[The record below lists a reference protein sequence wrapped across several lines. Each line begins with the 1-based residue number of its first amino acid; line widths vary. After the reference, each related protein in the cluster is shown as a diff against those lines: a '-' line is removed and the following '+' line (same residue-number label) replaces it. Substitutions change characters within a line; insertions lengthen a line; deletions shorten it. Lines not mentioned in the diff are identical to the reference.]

1 MIETRPQKSRERALL
16 IGLEKQGVSKWDL
29 HDSLDELRELANSAG
44 AEVVDTVTQK
54 LQKPTAPYYIGR
66 GKAESIKESCQD
78 QQVTSVIFND
88 ELSPAQGRNLENL
101 FARKVLD
108 RTQLILDIFAQR
120 ARSREGRL
128 QIELAQLQY
137 LLPRLTRMWHHL
149 SRQTGGIG
157 TRGPGETQLEVD
169 RRRVQERIA
178 RLERELESVRKTR
191 AIQRQGR
198 KRHQWPVAA
207 VVGYTNAGKSTLLN
221 LLTGADVVA
230 EDKLFATLDPTT
242 RSFVLPN
249 KQRVLL
255 TDTVGFL
262 RKLPH
267 TLIESFKATLEEV
280 SEADLL
286 IHIADLSHPRVDE
299 QMEAVDR
306 VIKELDAY
314 GKQTLIV
321 FNKIDNLANR
331 EVVDSYLK
339 RFPGSVA
346 ISARTGEGVNKL
358 VQALEGALSSWRL
371 RSRFRIPANE
381 SALIA
386 EIHRV
391 GHVLEL
397 RYEGNDALIVAHVPP
412 DLAQK
417 LERYAERRAQAIL
430 AATILRAA
438 SLRTLDSRLR
448 AICDQPSRLF
458 GVAAKFRGSPI
469 INLILTG
476 RGIFRFGGRA
486 SKVPIRPQGTTG
498 TFVSATSIPS
508 PCLKGIIEPVRVRPP
523 SGKMMKIAFSSCNL
537 RRNSARACGPQFFR
551 HIGKAL
557 SMIAENT
564 LTAVV

>member
-1 MIETRPQKSRERALL
+1 MIETRPKRNHERAIL
-16 IGLEKQGVSKWDL
+16 IGLEQEGVSKWDL
-29 HDSLDELRELANSAG
+29 RDSMEELAELANSAG
-44 AEVVDTVTQK
+44 AEVVDTITQK
-54 LQKPTAPYYIGR
+54 LQKPTAPYYIGK
-66 GKAESIKESCQD
+66 GKAELIKDSLQD
-78 QQVTSVIFND
+78 RQVTSVIFND

-101 FARKVLD
+101 LARKVLD

-137 LLPRLTRMWHHL
+137 LLPRLTGMWEHL

-157 TRGPGETQLEVD
+157 MRGPGETQLEVD

-191 AIQRQGR
+191 AVQRQGR
-198 KRHQWPVAA
+198 KRHQWPVAS

-230 EDKLFATLDPTT
+230 ENRLFATLDPTT
-242 RSFVLPN
+242 RSFTLPN

-286 IHIADLSHPRVDE
+286 IHVVDLSHARVDE
-299 QMEAVDR
+299 QMEAVDK
-306 VIKELDAY
+306 VTKELDAY

-321 FNKIDNLANR
+321 FNKIDNLADK
-331 EVVDSYLK
+331 ELAETYVK
-339 RFPGSVA
+339 RFSGSVA

-358 VQALEGALSSWRL
+358 VQALQEALSSWRL
-371 RSRFRIPANE
+371 RLHFRIPTKE
-381 SALIA
+381 SALLA

-397 RYEGNDALIVAHVPP
+397 KYEGDDAVIVAHVPP
-412 DLAQK
+412 HLEAKLA
-417 LERYAERRAQAIL
+417 
-430 AATILRAA
+430 
-438 SLRTLDSRLR
+438 
-448 AICDQPSRLF
+448 
-458 GVAAKFRGSPI
+458 
-469 INLILTG
+469 
-476 RGIFRFGGRA
+476 RF
-486 SKVPIRPQGTTG
+486 SQ
-498 TFVSATSIPS
+498 
-508 PCLKGIIEPVRVRPP
+508 
-523 SGKMMKIAFSSCNL
+523 
-537 RRNSARACGPQFFR
+537 
-551 HIGKAL
+551 
-557 SMIAENT
+557 
-564 LTAVV
+564 

>member
-1 MIETRPQKSRERALL
+1 MFDVQRKQKQERALL
-16 IGLEKQGVSKWDL
+16 VGLEQDGVSKWDL
-29 HDSLDELRELANSAG
+29 RDSLDELRELASSAG
-44 AEVVDTVTQK
+44 AHVVETVTQK
-54 LQKPTAPYYIGR
+54 LEKPTAPYYIGK
-66 GKAESIKESCQD
+66 GKAQSIKDSFQT
-78 QQVTSVIFND
+78 QQVTSVIFDN
-88 ELSPAQGRNLENL
+88 ELSPAQGRNLEHL
-101 FARKVLD
+101 FSRKVLD

-137 LLPRLTRMWHHL
+137 LLPRLTRMWTHL

-178 RLERELESVRKTR
+178 RLERDLEGVRKVR
-191 AIQRQGR
+191 NVQRQGR

-221 LLTGADVVA
+221 LLTGADVLAV
-230 EDKLFATLDPTT
+230 DKLFATLDPTT
-242 RSFVLPN
+242 RSFMLPN

-286 IHIADLSHPRVDE
+286 IHIVDLSHSRLDE

-331 EVVDSYLK
+331 EVIDSYLK
-339 RFPGSVA
+339 RFPGNVA
-346 ISARTGEGVNKL
+346 ISARTGEGVNQL

-371 RSRFRIPANE
+371 RSRFRIPTNE

-391 GHVLEL
+391 AHVLEL
-397 RYEGNDALIVAHVPP
+397 RYEVNDALIVAHVPP

-417 LERYAERRAQAIL
+417 LERYAEH
-430 AATILRAA
+430 
-438 SLRTLDSRLR
+438 S
-448 AICDQPSRLF
+448 
-458 GVAAKFRGSPI
+458 
-469 INLILTG
+469 
-476 RGIFRFGGRA
+476 
-486 SKVPIRPQGTTG
+486 
-498 TFVSATSIPS
+498 
-508 PCLKGIIEPVRVRPP
+508 
-523 SGKMMKIAFSSCNL
+523 
-537 RRNSARACGPQFFR
+537 
-551 HIGKAL
+551 
-557 SMIAENT
+557 
-564 LTAVV
+564 

>member
-1 MIETRPQKSRERALL
+1 
-16 IGLEKQGVSKWDL
+16 
-29 HDSLDELRELANSAG
+29 
-44 AEVVDTVTQK
+44 
-54 LQKPTAPYYIGR
+54 
-66 GKAESIKESCQD
+66 
-78 QQVTSVIFND
+78 
-88 ELSPAQGRNLENL
+88 
-101 FARKVLD
+101 ARKVLD

-178 RLERELESVRKTR
+178 RLERELEAVRKTR
-191 AIQRQGR
+191 AIQREGR
-198 KRHQWPVAA
+198 KRRQWPVAA

-221 LLTGADVVA
+221 LLTGADVVT

-280 SEADLL
+280 READLL
-286 IHIADLSHPRVDE
+286 LHVADLSHPRLDE
-299 QMEAVDR
+299 QMAAVDA
-306 VIKELDAY
+306 VTKELDAY

-321 FNKIDNLANR
+321 FNKIDNLPNR
-331 EVVDSYLK
+331 ELAESYLK
-339 RFPGSVA
+339 RFSGSVA
-346 ISARTGEGVNKL
+346 ISARTGEGVHDL
-358 VQALEGALSSWRL
+358 VQALEHTLSSWRL
-371 RSRFRIPANE
+371 RSRFRISATE

-397 RYEGNDALIVAHVPP
+397 RYDDNDAVILAHVPP

-417 LERYAERRAQAIL
+417 LERYTEGEGRCCQI
-430 AATILRAA
+430 ATAD
-438 SLRTLDSRLR
+438 SKLRTICNQR
-448 AICDQPSRLF
+448 ARSFAIDPNSS
-458 GVAAKFRGSPI
+458 GSP
-469 INLILTG
+469 
-476 RGIFRFGGRA
+476 
-486 SKVPIRPQGTTG
+486 
-498 TFVSATSIPS
+498 
-508 PCLKGIIEPVRVRPP
+508 
-523 SGKMMKIAFSSCNL
+523 
-537 RRNSARACGPQFFR
+537 
-551 HIGKAL
+551 
-557 SMIAENT
+557 MIS
-564 LTAVV
+564 LFHR

>member
-1 MIETRPQKSRERALL
+1 MIEVSSKKKQERALL
-16 IGLEKQGVSKWDL
+16 IGLEQDGVSKWDL
-29 HDSLDELRELANSAG
+29 RDSMEELAELANSAG
-44 AEVVDTVTQK
+44 AEVVNTVTQK
-54 LQKPTAPYYIGR
+54 LQKPTAPYYIGK
-66 GKAESIKESCQD
+66 GKAELIKESFKD
-78 QQVTSVIFND
+78 QHVTSVIFDD

-101 FARKVLD
+101 LSRKVLD

-137 LLPRLTRMWHHL
+137 LLPRLTRMWTHL

-178 RLERELESVRKTR
+178 RLERELEGVRKVR
-191 AIQRQGR
+191 SVQRQGR

-242 RSFVLPN
+242 RSLTLPN
-249 KQRVLL
+249 RQRVLL

-286 IHIADLSHPRVDE
+286 IHVVDLSHPRVDE
-299 QMEAVDR
+299 HIEAVDT
-306 VIKELDAY
+306 VIKELGAF
-314 GKQTLIV
+314 GKQTLMV
-321 FNKIDNLANR
+321 FNKIDLLANN
-331 EVVDSYLK
+331 ELVDVYTK
-339 RFPGSVA
+339 KFPASVA
-346 ISARTGEGVNKL
+346 ISARKGIGVSGL
-358 VQALEGALSSWRL
+358 VQALQDELGAWRL
-371 RSRFRIPANE
+371 RSHFRVPLSE

-397 RYEGNDALIVAHVPP
+397 RYEGEFAVIVAHTPP
-412 DLAQK
+412 HLLQK
-417 LERYAERRAQAIL
+417 LA
-430 AATILRAA
+430 
-438 SLRTLDSRLR
+438 
-448 AICDQPSRLF
+448 PF
-458 GVAAKFRGSPI
+458 
-469 INLILTG
+469 
-476 RGIFRFGGRA
+476 
-486 SKVPIRPQGTTG
+486 
-498 TFVSATSIPS
+498 
-508 PCLKGIIEPVRVRPP
+508 
-523 SGKMMKIAFSSCNL
+523 
-537 RRNSARACGPQFFR
+537 
-551 HIGKAL
+551 
-557 SMIAENT
+557 
-564 LTAVV
+564 AV

>member
-1 MIETRPQKSRERALL
+1 MIEVSPKKTHERALL
-16 IGLEKQGVSKWDL
+16 IGLEQQGVSKWDL
-29 HDSLDELRELANSAG
+29 QDSLEELAELASSAG

-54 LQKPTAPYYIGR
+54 LERPTAPYYIGK
-66 GKAESIKESCQD
+66 GKAESLKPALQD
-78 QQVTSVIFND
+78 RQVTSVIFDD

-101 FARKVLD
+101 LSRKVLD

-178 RLERELESVRKTR
+178 RLERELEAVRKTR

-230 EDKLFATLDPTT
+230 ENRLFATLDPTT

-262 RKLPH
+262 RRLPH

-286 IHIADLSHPRVDE
+286 IHIVDLSHPRVDD
-299 QMEAVDR
+299 QMEAVDT
-306 VIKELDAY
+306 VTKELNAF

-321 FNKIDNLANR
+321 FNKIDLLENPDLASIYCR
-331 EVVDSYLK
+331 RV
-339 RFPGSVA
+339 PGSVA
-346 ISARTGEGVNKL
+346 ISARTGEGVSKL
-358 VQALEGALSSWRL
+358 VQALETALSSWRL
-371 RSRFRIPANE
+371 RSRFRIPSDQ

-397 RYEGNDALIVAHVPP
+397 HYDGDDALIVAHVSPH
-412 DLAQK
+412 LGQK
-417 LERYAERRAQAIL
+417 LAPYATRDWL
-430 AATILRAA
+430 L
-438 SLRTLDSRLR
+438 
-448 AICDQPSRLF
+448 
-458 GVAAKFRGSPI
+458 
-469 INLILTG
+469 
-476 RGIFRFGGRA
+476 
-486 SKVPIRPQGTTG
+486 
-498 TFVSATSIPS
+498 
-508 PCLKGIIEPVRVRPP
+508 
-523 SGKMMKIAFSSCNL
+523 
-537 RRNSARACGPQFFR
+537 NSEG
-551 HIGKAL
+551 
-557 SMIAENT
+557 
-564 LTAVV
+564 

>member
-1 MIETRPQKSRERALL
+1 MIETRPKKTHERAIL

-29 HDSLDELRELANSAG
+29 QDSLDELAELANSAG

-54 LQKPTAPYYIGR
+54 LEKPTAPYYIGK
-66 GKAESIKESCQD
+66 GKAESLKPALQD
-78 QQVTSVIFND
+78 RQVTSVIFDD

-101 FARKVLD
+101 LSRKVLD

-169 RRRVQERIA
+169 RRRVQERIG
-178 RLERELESVRKTR
+178 RLERELEAVRKTR
-191 AIQRQGR
+191 AVQRQGR

-230 EDKLFATLDPTT
+230 ENKLFATLDPTT

-286 IHIADLSHPRVDE
+286 IHVVDLSHARVDD
-299 QMEAVDR
+299 QIEAVEN
-306 VIKELDAY
+306 VIKELDAH

-321 FNKIDNLANR
+321 FNKIDNLPNR
-331 EVVDSYLK
+331 ELIDIYLR

-358 VQALEGALSSWRL
+358 VQALQDALSAWRL
-371 RSRFRIPANE
+371 RSRFRIPASE

-397 RYEGNDALIVAHVPP
+397 KYEDNDAIVVAHVPP
-412 DLAQK
+412 DLTQK
-417 LERYAERRAQAIL
+417 LADFAI
-430 AATILRAA
+430 
-438 SLRTLDSRLR
+438 
-448 AICDQPSRLF
+448 
-458 GVAAKFRGSPI
+458 
-469 INLILTG
+469 
-476 RGIFRFGGRA
+476 
-486 SKVPIRPQGTTG
+486 
-498 TFVSATSIPS
+498 
-508 PCLKGIIEPVRVRPP
+508 
-523 SGKMMKIAFSSCNL
+523 
-537 RRNSARACGPQFFR
+537 
-551 HIGKAL
+551 H
-557 SMIAENT
+557 
-564 LTAVV
+564 

>member
-1 MIETRPQKSRERALL
+1 MIETRPKRNHERAIL
-16 IGLEKQGVSKWDL
+16 IGLEQEGVSKWDL
-29 HDSLDELRELANSAG
+29 RDSMEELAELANSAG
-44 AEVVDTVTQK
+44 AEVVDTITQK
-54 LQKPTAPYYIGR
+54 LQKPTAPYYIGK
-66 GKAESIKESCQD
+66 GKAELIKDSLQD
-78 QQVTSVIFND
+78 RQVTSVIFND

-101 FARKVLD
+101 LARKVLD

-137 LLPRLTRMWHHL
+137 LLPRLTGMWEHL

-157 TRGPGETQLEVD
+157 MRGPGETQLEVD

-191 AIQRQGR
+191 AVQRRGR
-198 KRHQWPVAA
+198 KRHQWPVAS

-230 EDKLFATLDPTT
+230 ENRLFATLDPTT
-242 RSFVLPN
+242 RSFTLPN

-286 IHIADLSHPRVDE
+286 IHVVDLSHARVDE
-299 QMEAVDR
+299 QMEAVDK
-306 VIKELDAY
+306 VTKELDAY

-321 FNKIDNLANR
+321 FNKIDNLADR
-331 EVVDSYLK
+331 ELAETYVK
-339 RFPGSVA
+339 RFSGSVA

-358 VQALEGALSSWRL
+358 VQALQEALSSWRL
-371 RSRFRIPANE
+371 RLHFRIPTKE
-381 SALIA
+381 SALLA

-397 RYEGNDALIVAHVPP
+397 KYEGDDAVIVAHVPP
-412 DLAQK
+412 HLEAK
-417 LERYAERRAQAIL
+417 L
-430 AATILRAA
+430 
-438 SLRTLDSRLR
+438 SRLS
-448 AICDQPSRLF
+448 Q
-458 GVAAKFRGSPI
+458 
-469 INLILTG
+469 
-476 RGIFRFGGRA
+476 
-486 SKVPIRPQGTTG
+486 
-498 TFVSATSIPS
+498 
-508 PCLKGIIEPVRVRPP
+508 
-523 SGKMMKIAFSSCNL
+523 
-537 RRNSARACGPQFFR
+537 
-551 HIGKAL
+551 
-557 SMIAENT
+557 
-564 LTAVV
+564 

>member
-1 MIETRPQKSRERALL
+1 MIETQRQRPQERAIL
-16 IGLEKQGVSKWDL
+16 IGLETEGVSKWDL
-29 HDSLDELRELANSAG
+29 RDSMDELRELASSAG
-44 AEVVDTVTQK
+44 AEVVDSVTQK
-54 LQKPTAPYYIGR
+54 LQRPTAPYYIGK
-66 GKAESIKESCQD
+66 GKAELIRDSIQKQH
-78 QQVTSVIFND
+78 VTSVIFDD
-88 ELSPAQGRNLENL
+88 ELSPAQGRNLETL
-101 FARKVLD
+101 LSRKVLD

-137 LLPRLTRMWHHL
+137 LLPRLTRMWNHL

-178 RLERELESVRKTR
+178 RLERELEAVRKTR
-191 AIQRQGR
+191 AVQRQGR

-221 LLTGADVVA
+221 LLTGADLIA
-230 EDKLFATLDPTT
+230 ADKLFATLDPTT
-242 RSFVLPN
+242 RSFTLPN

-280 SEADLL
+280 HEADLS
-286 IHIADLSHPRVDE
+286 IHVADLSHPRIDE
-299 QMEAVDR
+299 QMEAVDN

-321 FNKIDNLANR
+321 FNKIDNLADR
-331 EVVDSYLK
+331 DLVKAYLQ

-346 ISARTGEGVNKL
+346 ISARTGEGVADL
-358 VQALEGALSSWRL
+358 VQALETALSAWRL
-371 RSRFRIPANE
+371 RSRFQIPANE

-397 RYEGNDALIVAHVPP
+397 SYEGDVALIVAHVPP
-412 DLAQK
+412 HLEQRLA
-417 LERYAERRAQAIL
+417 R
-430 AATILRAA
+430 
-438 SLRTLDSRLR
+438 
-448 AICDQPSRLF
+448 F
-458 GVAAKFRGSPI
+458 VA
-469 INLILTG
+469 
-476 RGIFRFGGRA
+476 
-486 SKVPIRPQGTTG
+486 
-498 TFVSATSIPS
+498 
-508 PCLKGIIEPVRVRPP
+508 
-523 SGKMMKIAFSSCNL
+523 
-537 RRNSARACGPQFFR
+537 
-551 HIGKAL
+551 
-557 SMIAENT
+557 
-564 LTAVV
+564 

>member
-1 MIETRPQKSRERALL
+1 MIETRPKRNHERAIL
-16 IGLEKQGVSKWDL
+16 IGLEQDGVSKWDL
-29 HDSLDELRELANSAG
+29 RDSMEELAELANSAG
-44 AEVVDTVTQK
+44 AEVVDTITQK
-54 LQKPTAPYYIGR
+54 LQKPTAPYYIGK
-66 GKAESIKESCQD
+66 GKAELIKDSLQD
-78 QQVTSVIFND
+78 RQVTSVIFND

-101 FARKVLD
+101 LARKVLD

-137 LLPRLTRMWHHL
+137 LLPRLTGMWEHL

-157 TRGPGETQLEVD
+157 MRGPGETQLEVD

-191 AIQRQGR
+191 AVQRQGR
-198 KRHQWPVAA
+198 KRHQWPVAS

-230 EDKLFATLDPTT
+230 ENRLFATLDPTT
-242 RSFVLPN
+242 RSFTLPN

-286 IHIADLSHPRVDE
+286 IHVVDLSHARVDE
-299 QMEAVDR
+299 QMEAVDK
-306 VIKELDAY
+306 VTKELDAY

-321 FNKIDNLANR
+321 FNKIDNLPDR
-331 EVVDSYLK
+331 ELAETYVK

-346 ISARTGEGVNKL
+346 ISARTGEGVNRL
-358 VQALEGALSSWRL
+358 VQALQDALSSWRL
-371 RSRFRIPANE
+371 RLHFRIPTKE
-381 SALIA
+381 SALLA

-397 RYEGNDALIVAHVPP
+397 KYEGNDAVIVAHVPP
-412 DLAQK
+412 HLEAK
-417 LERYAERRAQAIL
+417 LSQYSQ
-430 AATILRAA
+430 
-438 SLRTLDSRLR
+438 
-448 AICDQPSRLF
+448 
-458 GVAAKFRGSPI
+458 
-469 INLILTG
+469 
-476 RGIFRFGGRA
+476 
-486 SKVPIRPQGTTG
+486 
-498 TFVSATSIPS
+498 
-508 PCLKGIIEPVRVRPP
+508 
-523 SGKMMKIAFSSCNL
+523 
-537 RRNSARACGPQFFR
+537 
-551 HIGKAL
+551 
-557 SMIAENT
+557 
-564 LTAVV
+564 

>member
-1 MIETRPQKSRERALL
+1 MIETRPKKNHERAVLV
-16 IGLEKQGVSKWDL
+16 GLEQAGVSKWDL
-29 HDSLDELRELANSAG
+29 QDSLDELRELANSAG
-44 AEVVDTVTQK
+44 AEVVETVTQK
-54 LQKPTAPYYIGR
+54 LDRPTAPYYIGK
-66 GKAESIKESCQD
+66 GKAESIKDVVQD
-78 QQVTSVIFND
+78 RQVTSVIFDD

-101 FARKVLD
+101 LSRKVLD

-191 AIQRQGR
+191 AVQREGR
-198 KRHQWPVAA
+198 KRHQWPVAS
-207 VVGYTNAGKSTLLN
+207 VIGYTNAGKSTLLN

-230 EDKLFATLDPTT
+230 ENKLFATLDPTT

-280 SEADLL
+280 HEADLL
-286 IHIADLSHPRVDE
+286 IHVVDLSHSRVDE
-299 QMEAVDR
+299 QMAAVEN
-306 VIKELDAY
+306 VVKELDAF

-321 FNKIDNLANR
+321 FNKIDKLENR
-331 EVVDSYLK
+331 ELIDVYLE

-346 ISARTGEGVNKL
+346 ISARTGEGVASL
-358 VQALEGALSSWRL
+358 VETLREALAAWRMRL
-371 RSRFRIPANE
+371 RFRVPSKE

-386 EIHRV
+386 EVHRV

-397 RYEGNDALIVAHVPP
+397 RYEGEDAVIVAHVPP
-412 DLAQK
+412 QLEAKLAIF
-417 LERYAERRAQAIL
+417 AEQ
-430 AATILRAA
+430 
-438 SLRTLDSRLR
+438 SYQDG
-448 AICDQPSRLF
+448 D
-458 GVAAKFRGSPI
+458 
-469 INLILTG
+469 
-476 RGIFRFGGRA
+476 
-486 SKVPIRPQGTTG
+486 
-498 TFVSATSIPS
+498 
-508 PCLKGIIEPVRVRPP
+508 
-523 SGKMMKIAFSSCNL
+523 
-537 RRNSARACGPQFFR
+537 
-551 HIGKAL
+551 
-557 SMIAENT
+557 
-564 LTAVV
+564 

>member
-1 MIETRPQKSRERALL
+1 MIEIRPRKTHERALL
-16 IGLEKQGVSKWDL
+16 IGLEQAGVTKWDL
-29 HDSLDELRELANSAG
+29 QDSLEELAELASSAG

-54 LQKPTAPYYIGR
+54 LQKPTAPYYIGK
-66 GKAESIKESCQD
+66 GKAELIKQSLQD
-78 QQVTSVIFND
+78 RRVTSVIFDD

-101 FARKVLD
+101 LARKVLD

-137 LLPRLTRMWHHL
+137 LLPRLTKMWHHL

-230 EDKLFATLDPTT
+230 ENKLFATLDPTT

-286 IHIADLSHPRVDE
+286 IHVVDLGHPRVDE
-299 QMEAVDR
+299 QMQAVDN
-306 VIKELDAY
+306 VIKELGAF
-314 GKQTLIV
+314 GKQTVTV
-321 FNKIDNLANR
+321 FNKIDQLTNPELA
-331 EVVDSYLK
+331 DTYPK
-339 RFPGSVA
+339 RFPNSVA
-346 ISARTGEGVNKL
+346 ISALTGEGVGNL
-358 VQALEGALSSWRL
+358 VQALQDALSAWRL
-371 RSRFRIPANE
+371 RSRFKIPASE

-397 RYEGNDALIVAHVPP
+397 RYEADDAIIVAHVPP

-417 LERYAERRAQAIL
+417 LERFA
-430 AATILRAA
+430 
-438 SLRTLDSRLR
+438 
-448 AICDQPSRLF
+448 P
-458 GVAAKFRGSPI
+458 
-469 INLILTG
+469 
-476 RGIFRFGGRA
+476 
-486 SKVPIRPQGTTG
+486 
-498 TFVSATSIPS
+498 
-508 PCLKGIIEPVRVRPP
+508 
-523 SGKMMKIAFSSCNL
+523 
-537 RRNSARACGPQFFR
+537 
-551 HIGKAL
+551 
-557 SMIAENT
+557 
-564 LTAVV
+564 

>member
-1 MIETRPQKSRERALL
+1 MIEIRPRKTHERALL
-16 IGLEKQGVSKWDL
+16 IGLEQAGVTKWDL
-29 HDSLDELRELANSAG
+29 QDSLEELAELASSAG
-44 AEVVDTVTQK
+44 AEVVDTITQK
-54 LQKPTAPYYIGR
+54 LQKPTAPYYIGK
-66 GKAESIKESCQD
+66 GKAELIKESLQD
-78 QQVTSVIFND
+78 RRVTSVIFDD

-101 FARKVLD
+101 LARKVLD

-137 LLPRLTRMWHHL
+137 LLPRLTKMWHHL

-230 EDKLFATLDPTT
+230 ENKLFATLDPTT

-286 IHIADLSHPRVDE
+286 IHVVDLGHPRVDE
-299 QMEAVDR
+299 QMQAVDN
-306 VIKELDAY
+306 VIKELGAF
-314 GKQTLIV
+314 GKQTVTV
-321 FNKIDNLANR
+321 FNKIDQLTNPELA
-331 EVVDSYLK
+331 DTYPK
-339 RFPGSVA
+339 RFPNSVA
-346 ISARTGEGVNKL
+346 ISALTGDGVGNL
-358 VQALEGALSSWRL
+358 VRALQDALSAWRL
-371 RSRFRIPANE
+371 RSRFKIPASE

-397 RYEGNDALIVAHVPP
+397 RYEGNDATIIAHVPP

-417 LERYAERRAQAIL
+417 LERF
-430 AATILRAA
+430 T
-438 SLRTLDSRLR
+438 
-448 AICDQPSRLF
+448 P
-458 GVAAKFRGSPI
+458 
-469 INLILTG
+469 
-476 RGIFRFGGRA
+476 
-486 SKVPIRPQGTTG
+486 
-498 TFVSATSIPS
+498 
-508 PCLKGIIEPVRVRPP
+508 
-523 SGKMMKIAFSSCNL
+523 
-537 RRNSARACGPQFFR
+537 
-551 HIGKAL
+551 
-557 SMIAENT
+557 
-564 LTAVV
+564 

>member
-1 MIETRPQKSRERALL
+1 MIETRPKNTHERAIL

-29 HDSLDELRELANSAG
+29 RDSMEELRELANSAG

-54 LQKPTAPYYIGR
+54 LPKPTAPYYIGR
-66 GKAESIKESCQD
+66 GKAELIKESMAGRE
-78 QQVTSVIFND
+78 VTSVIFDD

-101 FARKVLD
+101 LARKVLD

-178 RLERELESVRKTR
+178 RLERELESVRQTR
-191 AIQRQGR
+191 SVQRQGR

-221 LLTGADVVA
+221 LLTGADLVA
-230 EDKLFATLDPTT
+230 EDRLFATLDPTT

-280 SEADLL
+280 HEADLL
-286 IHIADLSHPRVDE
+286 IHIVDLSHPRVDE
-299 QMEAVDR
+299 QMEAVDN

-321 FNKIDNLANR
+321 FNKIDRLEDGELA
-331 EVVDSYLK
+331 DAYMQ

-346 ISARTGEGVNKL
+346 ISARTGERVGEL
-358 VQALEGALSSWRL
+358 VQALQDALAQWRL
-371 RSRFRIPANE
+371 RSRFRIPASE
-381 SALIA
+381 SALVA

-397 RYEGNDALIVAHVPP
+397 RYEDDHVLIVAHVPP
-412 DLAQK
+412 QLEAKLA
-417 LERYAERRAQAIL
+417 RYSQ
-430 AATILRAA
+430 
-438 SLRTLDSRLR
+438 
-448 AICDQPSRLF
+448 
-458 GVAAKFRGSPI
+458 
-469 INLILTG
+469 
-476 RGIFRFGGRA
+476 
-486 SKVPIRPQGTTG
+486 
-498 TFVSATSIPS
+498 
-508 PCLKGIIEPVRVRPP
+508 
-523 SGKMMKIAFSSCNL
+523 
-537 RRNSARACGPQFFR
+537 
-551 HIGKAL
+551 
-557 SMIAENT
+557 
-564 LTAVV
+564 

>member
-16 IGLEKQGVSKWDL
+16 IGLEKEGVSKWDL

-54 LQKPTAPYYIGR
+54 LSKPTAPYYIGR
-66 GKAESIKESCQD
+66 GKAELIKESCQD
-78 QQVTSVIFND
+78 QQVTSVIFDD

-137 LLPRLTRMWHHL
+137 LLPRLTRMWNHL

-221 LLTGADVVA
+221 MLTGADVVA

-286 IHIADLSHPRVDE
+286 IHIVDLSHPRVDE

-306 VIKELDAY
+306 VTKELDAY

-321 FNKIDNLANR
+321 FNKIDKLANR
-331 EVVDSYLK
+331 EGVDSYLK
-339 RFPGSVA
+339 RFSGSVA
-346 ISARTGEGVNKL
+346 ISARTGEGVNQL

-397 RYEGNDALIVAHVPP
+397 RYEENDALIVAHVPP

-417 LERYAERRAQAIL
+417 LERYAEQ
-430 AATILRAA
+430 
-438 SLRTLDSRLR
+438 
-448 AICDQPSRLF
+448 
-458 GVAAKFRGSPI
+458 
-469 INLILTG
+469 
-476 RGIFRFGGRA
+476 
-486 SKVPIRPQGTTG
+486 
-498 TFVSATSIPS
+498 
-508 PCLKGIIEPVRVRPP
+508 
-523 SGKMMKIAFSSCNL
+523 
-537 RRNSARACGPQFFR
+537 
-551 HIGKAL
+551 
-557 SMIAENT
+557 
-564 LTAVV
+564 

>member
-1 MIETRPQKSRERALL
+1 MIETRPKKARERALL
-16 IGLEKQGVSKWDL
+16 IGLEKDGVSKWDL
-29 HDSLDELRELANSAG
+29 RDSMEELRELANSAG
-44 AEVVDTVTQK
+44 AEVVDTITQK
-54 LQKPTAPYYIGR
+54 LPKPTAPYYIGK
-66 GKAESIKESCQD
+66 GKAELIRNSLQD
-78 QQVTSVIFND
+78 RHVTSVIFDD
-88 ELSPAQGRNLENL
+88 ELSPAQGRNLETL
-101 FARKVLD
+101 LARKVLD

-157 TRGPGETQLEVD
+157 MRGPGETQLEVD

-191 AIQRQGR
+191 AVQRQGR

-230 EDKLFATLDPTT
+230 VDKLFATLDPTT

-286 IHIADLSHPRVDE
+286 IHIVDLSHPRVDE
-299 QMEAVDR
+299 QMEAVDA
-306 VIKELDAY
+306 VIKEIDAF

-321 FNKIDNLANR
+321 FNKIDHLKNR
-331 EVVDSYLK
+331 ELAGIYAK

-346 ISARTGEGVNKL
+346 ISARTREGMGNL
-358 VQALEGALSSWRL
+358 VQALENALSSWRL

-391 GHVLEL
+391 GHVLEV
-397 RYEGNDALIVAHVPP
+397 RYEGDDALIVAHVPP
-412 DLAQK
+412 HLEQK
-417 LERYAERRAQAIL
+417 LARYA
-430 AATILRAA
+430 
-438 SLRTLDSRLR
+438 
-448 AICDQPSRLF
+448 
-458 GVAAKFRGSPI
+458 
-469 INLILTG
+469 
-476 RGIFRFGGRA
+476 
-486 SKVPIRPQGTTG
+486 
-498 TFVSATSIPS
+498 
-508 PCLKGIIEPVRVRPP
+508 
-523 SGKMMKIAFSSCNL
+523 
-537 RRNSARACGPQFFR
+537 ARD
-551 HIGKAL
+551 
-557 SMIAENT
+557 
-564 LTAVV
+564 

>member
-1 MIETRPQKSRERALL
+1 MRQGMIETRPKKNHERALL

-29 HDSLDELRELANSAG
+29 QDSLDELAELANSAG

-54 LQKPTAPYYIGR
+54 LQKPTAPYYIGK
-66 GKAESIKESCQD
+66 GKAEEIKDSFQNRE
-78 QQVTSVIFND
+78 VTSVIFDD

-101 FARKVLD
+101 LARKVID

-137 LLPRLTRMWHHL
+137 LLPRLTRMWDHL

-178 RLERELESVRKTR
+178 RLERELEAVRKTR
-191 AIQRQGR
+191 AVQRQGR

-207 VVGYTNAGKSTLLN
+207 VVGYTNAGKSTVLN

-230 EDKLFATLDPTT
+230 ENRLFATLDPTT

-286 IHIADLSHPRVDE
+286 IHIVDLSHPRVDD
-299 QMEAVDR
+299 QMEAVEG
-306 VIKELDAY
+306 VIKELDAS
-314 GKQTLIV
+314 GKQTVIV
-321 FNKIDNLANR
+321 FNKIDKLANR
-331 EVVDSYLK
+331 ELAETYTK

-346 ISARTGEGVNKL
+346 ISARTGEGVNDL
-358 VQALEGALSSWRL
+358 VQALQDALSAWRL
-371 RSRFRIPANE
+371 RSRFRIPASE

-397 RYEGNDALIVAHVPP
+397 CYEGEGALIVAHVPP
-412 DLAQK
+412 ELAQK
-417 LERYAERRAQAIL
+417 LVRYAE
-430 AATILRAA
+430 
-438 SLRTLDSRLR
+438 
-448 AICDQPSRLF
+448 
-458 GVAAKFRGSPI
+458 
-469 INLILTG
+469 
-476 RGIFRFGGRA
+476 
-486 SKVPIRPQGTTG
+486 QG
-498 TFVSATSIPS
+498 
-508 PCLKGIIEPVRVRPP
+508 
-523 SGKMMKIAFSSCNL
+523 
-537 RRNSARACGPQFFR
+537 
-551 HIGKAL
+551 
-557 SMIAENT
+557 
-564 LTAVV
+564 

>member
-1 MIETRPQKSRERALL
+1 MIETRPKKTHERALL

-29 HDSLDELRELANSAG
+29 QDSLEELAELANSAG

-54 LQKPTAPYYIGR
+54 LQKPTAPYYIGK
-66 GKAESIKESCQD
+66 GKAEAIKHSFQD
-78 QQVTSVIFND
+78 REITSVIFDD

-101 FARKVLD
+101 LARKVLD

-137 LLPRLTRMWHHL
+137 LLPRLTRMWDHL

-178 RLERELESVRKTR
+178 RLERELEAVRKTR
-191 AIQRQGR
+191 AVQRQGR

-221 LLTGADVVA
+221 LLTGAAVVA
-230 EDKLFATLDPTT
+230 ENRLFATLDPTT

-286 IHIADLSHPRVDE
+286 IHIVDLSHPRVDD
-299 QMEAVDR
+299 QMEAVEG
-306 VIKELDAY
+306 VIKELDAF

-321 FNKIDNLANR
+321 FNKIDKLQNR
-331 EVVDSYLK
+331 ELAETYVK

-346 ISARTGEGVNKL
+346 ISARTGEGVNQL
-358 VQALEGALSSWRL
+358 VQALQNTLSAWRL
-371 RSRFRIPANE
+371 RSRFRIPASE

-397 RYEGNDALIVAHVPP
+397 HYEGEGALIVAHVPP

-417 LERYAERRAQAIL
+417 LERYAE
-430 AATILRAA
+430 
-438 SLRTLDSRLR
+438 
-448 AICDQPSRLF
+448 
-458 GVAAKFRGSPI
+458 
-469 INLILTG
+469 
-476 RGIFRFGGRA
+476 
-486 SKVPIRPQGTTG
+486 QG
-498 TFVSATSIPS
+498 
-508 PCLKGIIEPVRVRPP
+508 
-523 SGKMMKIAFSSCNL
+523 
-537 RRNSARACGPQFFR
+537 
-551 HIGKAL
+551 
-557 SMIAENT
+557 
-564 LTAVV
+564 

>member
-1 MIETRPQKSRERALL
+1 MIETRPKKTHERALL

-29 HDSLDELRELANSAG
+29 QDSLEELAELANSAG

-54 LQKPTAPYYIGR
+54 LQKPTAPYYIGK
-66 GKAESIKESCQD
+66 GKAEAIKHSFQD
-78 QQVTSVIFND
+78 REITSVIFDD

-101 FARKVLD
+101 LARKVLD

-137 LLPRLTRMWHHL
+137 LLPRLTRMWDHL

-178 RLERELESVRKTR
+178 RLERELEAVRKTR
-191 AIQRQGR
+191 AVQRQGR

-230 EDKLFATLDPTT
+230 ENRLFATLDPTT

-286 IHIADLSHPRVDE
+286 IHIVDLSHPRVDD
-299 QMEAVDR
+299 QMEAVEA
-306 VIKELDAY
+306 VIKELDAF
-314 GKQTLIV
+314 GKQTLII
-321 FNKIDNLANR
+321 FNKIDKLQNR
-331 EVVDSYLK
+331 ELAETYVK

-346 ISARTGEGVNKL
+346 ISARTGEGVNQL
-358 VQALEGALSSWRL
+358 VQALQDTLSAWRL
-371 RSRFRIPANE
+371 RSRFRIPASE

-397 RYEGNDALIVAHVPP
+397 HYEGDGALIVAHVPP

-417 LERYAERRAQAIL
+417 LERYAE
-430 AATILRAA
+430 
-438 SLRTLDSRLR
+438 
-448 AICDQPSRLF
+448 
-458 GVAAKFRGSPI
+458 
-469 INLILTG
+469 
-476 RGIFRFGGRA
+476 
-486 SKVPIRPQGTTG
+486 QG
-498 TFVSATSIPS
+498 
-508 PCLKGIIEPVRVRPP
+508 
-523 SGKMMKIAFSSCNL
+523 
-537 RRNSARACGPQFFR
+537 
-551 HIGKAL
+551 
-557 SMIAENT
+557 
-564 LTAVV
+564 